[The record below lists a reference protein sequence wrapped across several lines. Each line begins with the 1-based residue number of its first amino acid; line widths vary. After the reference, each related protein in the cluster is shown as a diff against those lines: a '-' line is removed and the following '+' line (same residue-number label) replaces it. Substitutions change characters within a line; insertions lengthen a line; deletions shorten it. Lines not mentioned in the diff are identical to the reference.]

1 MLIPEQVGQKFLQPT
16 TQEEEEE
23 EKGGKEKKQRK
34 EEKEEER
41 VGKRMGTW
49 SLRPLNLPT
58 PSSIQSRRTL

>member
-16 TQEEEEE
+16 TQEEEKKE
-23 EKGGKEKKQRK
+23 EKGGKGKKQRK
-34 EEKEEER
+34 EKEEER
-41 VGKRMGTW
+41 VGKRKGMW